1 LLGRKGTLNAVLKEP
16 VMLVSLK
23 DLLATLASIVSLD
36 GNGFAS
42 HLIFKFSINVQDD
55 LEKETFYQYI
65 KYSFDIIKYRLIS
78 THQSCSIVCKPY
90 LT

>member
-1 LLGRKGTLNAVLKEP
+1 
-16 VMLVSLK
+16 MLVKLERLVSNI
-23 DLLATLASIVSLD
+23 SFYCISLD